1 MKVSLGCSLL
11 PSVSYSSVVVF
22 LVLQVTPVSSCSQI
36 LTVLP
41 TDHSLASWFTRS
53 TCSKRPPLLL
63 CLLPLFTYRF
73 KSNQILDSDHQSVH
87 YCFNNKTLK
96 TFLPSLCPLSG
107 TGLNWYHTVTTSNN
121 KVHLKSNYLQN
132 SPEVRNIFLKH
143 YHNL

>member
-1 MKVSLGCSLL
+1 MLWFSLCSKSLL
-11 PSVSYSSVVVF
+11 FPPAPKSSLSYP
-22 LVLQVTPVSSCSQI
+22 QT
-36 LTVLP
+36 
-41 TDHSLASWFTRS
+41 SLASWFTRS

-63 CLLPLFTYRF
+63 CLLPLFIYRF

-121 KVHLKSNYLQN
+121 KVHLKSNFLQN